1 MRRREQTVTGRWP
14 ACASYKE
21 KSRRPER
28 EGWGRAP
35 GSGQDTD
42 LQPDGRGGGAGIPRG
57 PGRGRGQGSV
67 QAGPC
72 ESFWGAGS
80 TGGSVGLVGD
90 VSWGRMSDCP
100 CEGSLGT
107 GWRRRHSQERTA
119 GGSRA
124 ELPGLGE
131 PALGARPG
139 GTGPVRVGRVPGTS
153 GGVSGGVRPES
164 GVGAPRDR
172 SGCLPERVEEE
183 PGLVLGRPTLTVGVG
198 RRRGA
203 METRGRSGGRQGIRR
218 RPL

>member
-107 GWRRRHSQERTA
+107 GWRRRHSQERSRRQQGRAAWA
-119 GGSRA
+119 GRACAWSKAGRDGACAGREGSRD
-124 ELPGLGE
+124 LGRRE
-131 PALGARPG
+131 WWCQARVRCGSPQRPEWVSSREGGGGARPS
-139 GTGPVRVGRVPGTS
+139 P
-153 GGVSGGVRPES
+153 
-164 GVGAPRDR
+164 GAPHPY
-172 SGCLPERVEEE
+172 SWGGEKA
-183 PGLVLGRPTLTVGVG
+183 
-198 RRRGA
+198 RGH
-203 METRGRSGGRQGIRR
+203 GD
-218 RPL
+218 